1 MCFVVFFLVCWTVF
15 FFKQKT
21 AYEMRISDWSSDVCS
36 SAMKSKHLFGARI
49 LLACK
54 LGVDA
59 LGDVVDL
66 VPRRIVDQP
75 MDLMLDIARRTIIG
89 IGSLEQ
95 RLAAMPRMPPG
106 PIPAAHPCIRTAAR
120 TSSRAS
126 PLVVI

>member
-1 MCFVVFFLVCWTVF
+1 MFDCDGGGTLEPLGTVQEIEPGVAAFVGPEAFHGSEGNNV
-15 FFKQKT
+15 
-21 AYEMRISDWSSDVCS
+21 

-49 LLACK
+49 ILACK

-95 RLAAMPRMPPG
+95 RQ
-106 PIPAAHPCIRTAAR
+106 AR
-120 TSSRAS
+120 SEEQPSELQSLMRISYTV
-126 PLVVI
+126 LVLKTKQ

>member
-1 MCFVVFFLVCWTVF
+1 
-15 FFKQKT
+15 
-21 AYEMRISDWSSDVCS
+21 MRISDWSSDVCS
-36 SAMKSKHLFGARI
+36 SDLVAAFVDPEAFHGSEGNNVSAMKSKHLFGARI
-49 LLACK
+49 ILACK

-106 PIPAAHPCIRTAAR
+106 DRKSTR
-120 TSSRAS
+120 LNSS
-126 PLVVI
+126 P